1 MIKIKKIIFFT
12 IKSVLTLVALLTL
25 VLFFYAAFFFE
36 PPLVEK
42 KTVENQVIKSKESS
56 DIGEEKRLEEKE
68 KQRLKESQVQ
78 EKLSKS
84 EAKQTSN
91 TTQARTIIEDGLF
104 ATVGNKA
111 ITKSDIINEIK
122 VILILNN
129 KSYSDDERKKLHQMA
144 IKSIIKRSI
153 KQIEIE
159 KNNFL
164 EFNQQDLKKELLRLA
179 NNINVDVDTLK
190 NICASN
196 ELDFS
201 IIENQIKTELLWN
214 SLIFQLYKN
223 RISINLDEI
232 DEQLKLIKNKKEIE
246 EYLISEIVIKT
257 VEKDKLESAIKE
269 LKNKIKIEGF
279 ESAAISL
286 SISDSAT
293 RSGDLGWINENLI
306 SKKLKSVITN
316 TPVGNISEPILL
328 PNGILV
334 FKVRNKRKVERN
346 IDLEEVKNELVNS
359 EKTRILNMHS
369 SSHYNNLRRSI
380 SIKFF

>member
-1 MIKIKKIIFFT
+1 
-12 IKSVLTLVALLTL
+12 
-25 VLFFYAAFFFE
+25 
-36 PPLVEK
+36 
-42 KTVENQVIKSKESS
+42 
-56 DIGEEKRLEEKE
+56 
-68 KQRLKESQVQ
+68 
-78 EKLSKS
+78 
-84 EAKQTSN
+84 
-91 TTQARTIIEDGLF
+91 
-104 ATVGNKA
+104 
-111 ITKSDIINEIK
+111 
-122 VILILNN
+122 
-129 KSYSDDERKKLHQMA
+129 MA
-144 IKSIIKRSI
+144 IKSVIKRNI

-159 KNNFL
+159 RNNFL

-306 SKKLKSVITN
+306 SKRLKSVITN

-346 IDLEEVKNELVNS
+346 IDLEEVKNELVNY
-359 EKTRILNMHS
+359 EKTRILNMHA

>member
-1 MIKIKKIIFFT
+1 MIKIKKIIFFI
-12 IKSVLTLVALLTL
+12 IKSLLTLVVFLTV

-36 PPLVEK
+36 PSPVEEKIVEK
-42 KTVENQVIKSKESS
+42 QVTKSEELS
-56 DIGEEKRLEEKE
+56 DIEEEKRLKQEEE
-68 KQRLKESQVQ
+68 QRLKETQVTKKIQ
-78 EKLSKS
+78 VK
-84 EAKQTSN
+84 TV
-91 TTQARTIIEDGLF
+91 IEDGLY

-111 ITKSDIINEIK
+111 ITKSDVINEMK

-129 KSYSDDERKKLHQMA
+129 KSYSVDEDKKLREMA
-144 IKSIIKRSI
+144 LKSIIKRNI

-159 KNNFL
+159 GNNFL
-164 EFNQQDLKKELLRLA
+164 QFNQQDLKKELLRLA

-223 RISINLDEI
+223 RISINLNEI
-232 DEQLKLIKNKKEIE
+232 DEQLKLIQNKIEIK

-257 VEKDKLESAIKE
+257 VEKSKLESVIRE

-279 ESAAISL
+279 ENVAISL
-286 SISDSAT
+286 SISDSA
-293 RSGDLGWINENLI
+293 RRGGDLGWINENLI
-306 SKKLKSVITN
+306 SKKLLSPIAN

-328 PNGILV
+328 PNGILIV
-334 FKVRNKRKVERN
+334 KIRNKRKVEKN
-346 IDLEEVKNELVNS
+346 INLEKTKNELVNS
-359 EKTRILNMHS
+359 EKERILNMHS
-369 SSHYNNLRRSI
+369 SSHYSNVRRSI
-380 SIKFF
+380 SVKFF